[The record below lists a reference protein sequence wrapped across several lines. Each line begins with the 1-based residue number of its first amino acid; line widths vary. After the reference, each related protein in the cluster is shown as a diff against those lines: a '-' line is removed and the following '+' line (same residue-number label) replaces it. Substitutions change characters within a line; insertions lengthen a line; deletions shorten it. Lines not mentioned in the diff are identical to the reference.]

1 MTINEI
7 YKPQQVNKQTI
18 LRVREEKKENF
29 TKSILRKIY
38 SKYLEIKFDFNF
50 LGEGL
55 RWGYEWKI
63 KRGVLSIGNFVFI
76 GSNAYIIYPTVIGD
90 LTLIA
95 PDLIIA
101 GNDHGYKIPGT
112 PMTIALPETQSKEIA
127 TTIESEVWIG
137 QRCTIIHGI
146 RIGRGS
152 IIAAG
157 SVVTKDVPE
166 YSVIAGVPA
175 ITIKKRF
182 SPEDE
187 IKHIHDLYK

>member
-1 MTINEI
+1 MINASN
-7 YKPQQVNKQTI
+7 KPQQVNQQTI
-18 LRVREEKKENF
+18 LKVRKAKRESLL
-29 TKSILRKIY
+29 KSMLRKIY
-38 SKYLEIKFDFNF
+38 SKYLKIKFDFVY

-55 RWGYEWKI
+55 RWGYGWKI
-63 KRGVLSIGNFVFI
+63 ARGVLSVGNFVFI

-101 GNDHGYKIPGT
+101 GNDHGYKIPGM
-112 PMTIALPETQSKEIA
+112 PMNIALPKSQSKDM
-127 TTIESEVWIG
+127 TTVIESEVWIG
-137 QRCTIIHGI
+137 QRCTLIHGI

-166 YSVIAGVPA
+166 YSVMGGVPA
-175 ITIKKRF
+175 RIIKKRF
-182 SPEDE
+182 SSEE
-187 IKHIHDLYK
+187 KIKHIHDLYK